1 MFLAFETAPSYI
13 LREIQNGF
21 SKRILHTD
29 PMCSIIFVNDKA
41 GDSIV
46 KFVNS
51 GDIVFIYCKFF
62 VITLVVFF
70 VVIFIIICIILISVR
85 KLSPV
90 LISIGKFIIEYGRFR
105 ST

>member
-70 VVIFIIICIILISVR
+70 VIFIIICIILISVR
-85 KLSPV
+85 KLSSV
-90 LISIGKFIIEYGRFR
+90 LISDGKFVIEYWSLR